1 MFFSIL
7 SNVSSDRLLLLIY
20 FEILSSRFTLFYL
33 PGLNKFEL
41 LSPFASFIDFPID
54 FLELKNF
61 TSFMLKD
68 GLSFYI
74 EFCINFYLL
83 IALFSLNST
92 DFDVYLF
99 PEYLELDFLIWNVY
113 LFISSINFFA
123 KFIFPWLLF
132 PYIWELYNYIFVF
145 EAFVSLFTLLLKM
158 DLFIEGSSFGVDS
171 FWPLSIYFLWILNP
185 DLTGVCFY

>member
-41 LSPFASFIDFPID
+41 LSPFASFIDFPRD

-99 PEYLELDFLIWNVY
+99 PE
-113 LFISSINFFA
+113 
-123 KFIFPWLLF
+123 
-132 PYIWELYNYIFVF
+132 
-145 EAFVSLFTLLLKM
+145 
-158 DLFIEGSSFGVDS
+158 
-171 FWPLSIYFLWILNP
+171 
-185 DLTGVCFY
+185 